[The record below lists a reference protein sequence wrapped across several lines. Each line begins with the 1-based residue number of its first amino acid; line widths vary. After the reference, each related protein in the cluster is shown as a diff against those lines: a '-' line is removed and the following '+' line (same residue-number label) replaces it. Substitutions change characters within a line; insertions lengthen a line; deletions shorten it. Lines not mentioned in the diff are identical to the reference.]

1 MRFLQFQVVLIAF
14 VVGVVGCSSLVLP
27 AGGGDKSPGSI
38 QHVEPLDAYT
48 ATTLRLMLWW
58 ADLPES
64 VTVRNGIRLYRVEY
78 WTLDPH
84 GAPTVASG
92 LVALPKKGPLRAAV
106 SYQHGT
112 TSNRHV
118 TPSAPTLHEGV
129 LGSALFAGGG
139 YLFAAADY
147 IGLGTSR
154 EPHPYLHAETAASST
169 IDLLKAAKTLAESLG
184 FTFPPDV
191 YLTGFSQGGHA
202 TLAAHRAIEA
212 MENPPFKVK
221 ASAGVA
227 GPYNIGG
234 ITFPAALEG
243 KSNGDSLYLAWS
255 SLAYS
260 IIYNQPLDSLLVD
273 PYTQQVPILFD
284 GEHEPDAIMA
294 ALPRK
299 PREMFTKEFLDAFD
313 NKKPHWF
320 TDAMGKN
327 EVFGWTPK
335 APVRLYYG
343 DLDVDVPPQEAKSA
357 ETEFRNRG
365 ADATAISVGPY
376 EHDVSILHAV
386 PKVRAWFDEMTS
398 DNTPR
403 AN

>member
-1 MRFLQFQVVLIAF
+1 MRSTLIKLQTL
-14 VVGVVGCSSLVLP
+14 LVLLAVLAV
-27 AGGGDKSPGSI
+27 AGCGSPTLPSTTGDKSPGAI
-38 QHVEPLDAYT
+38 HHVEPLDSYT

-58 ADLPES
+58 ADLPEHL
-64 VTVRNGIRLYRVEY
+64 TVSTGVRLYRVEY
-78 WTLDPH
+78 WTLDPQ
-84 GAPTVASG
+84 GKPTVASG

-112 TSNRHV
+112 TSNRHL
-118 TPSAPTLHEGV
+118 TPSKPTLHEGI
-129 LGSALFAGGG
+129 LGATLFAGAG
-139 YLFAAADY
+139 YLFTAPDY

-184 FTFPPDV
+184 FSCPPDV

-202 TLAAHRAIEA
+202 AMAAHRALESTP
-212 MENPPFKVK
+212 NPPFRVK

-227 GPYNIGG
+227 GPYNIAG

-243 KSNGDSLYLAWS
+243 KSGGDSLYLAWT

-260 IIYNQPLDSLLVD
+260 IIYNQPLDSLLAS
-273 PYTQQVPILFD
+273 PYAEQAPVLFD
-284 GEHEPDAIMA
+284 GEHEGDAVMA
-294 ALPRK
+294 ALPPK

-320 TDAMGKN
+320 LEALDKN
-327 EVFGWTPK
+327 EVFRWTPK
-335 APVRLYYG
+335 APVRMYYG
-343 DLDVDVPPQEAKSA
+343 DHDVDVPPQEARAA
-357 ETEFRNRG
+357 ETEFQKRG
-365 ADATAISVGPY
+365 ADAKAISVGPY

-386 PKVRAWFDEMTS
+386 PKVRAWFDELS
-398 DNTPR
+398 AEKN
-403 AN
+403 